1 MDYRNKGIL
10 ALNTVFKNNKNIKIL
25 ENLIHNVSTSQ
36 DDYNLI
42 ILEIIEC
49 KRNKFTI
56 KEIYN
61 KLKNN
66 IIQFNTDEF
75 YNYQKEIDELDDFL
89 NNPFEVDEGVLTCN
103 KCGSNKTYSYTKQ
116 TRGGDESTT
125 VFAMCSNCQARW
137 KI

>member
-1 MDYRNKGIL
+1 MDYRKKGIL
-10 ALNTVFKNNKNIKIL
+10 ALNIVFKNQKNIKKL
-25 ENLIHNVSTSQ
+25 ENLIHDLSTSQ
-36 DDYNLI
+36 DDYSLI
-42 ILEIIEC
+42 VLEIIDC
-49 KRNKFTI
+49 KRNKLST
-56 KEIYN
+56 KQIYE

-66 IIQFNTDEF
+66 NIQFNTKEF
-75 YNYQKEIDELDDFL
+75 FNYQKEIDELDDFL

>member
-1 MDYRNKGIL
+1 MDYRKKGIL
-10 ALNTVFKNNKNIKIL
+10 ALNIVFKNQKNIKKL
-25 ENLIHNVSTSQ
+25 ENLIHDLSTSQ
-36 DDYNLI
+36 DDYSLI
-42 ILEIIEC
+42 ILEIIDC
-49 KRNKFTI
+49 KRNKLTT
-56 KEIYN
+56 KQIYE

-66 IIQFNTDEF
+66 NIQFNTEEF
-75 YNYQKEIDELDDFL
+75 FNYQKEIDELDDFL
-89 NNPFEVDEGVLTCN
+89 NNPFEVDEGVLICN

>member
-1 MDYRNKGIL
+1 MDYRNKGLL
-10 ALNTVFKNNKNIKIL
+10 ALNIVFKNKNNIKKL
-25 ENLIHNVSTSQ
+25 ENLIHDLSTSQ
-36 DDYNLI
+36 DDYSLI
-42 ILEIIEC
+42 ILEIIDY
-49 KRNKFTI
+49 KRNKLTT
-56 KEIYN
+56 KQIYE

-66 IIQFNTDEF
+66 NIQFNTEEF
-75 YNYQKEIDELDDFL
+75 FNYQKEIDELDDFL

-103 KCGSNKTYSYTKQ
+103 KCSSNKTYSYTKQ

>member
-1 MDYRNKGIL
+1 MDYRKKGIL
-10 ALNTVFKNNKNIKIL
+10 ALNIVFKNQKNIKKL
-25 ENLIHNVSTSQ
+25 ENLIHDLSTSQ
-36 DDYNLI
+36 DDYSLI
-42 ILEIIEC
+42 VLEIIDC
-49 KRNKFTI
+49 KRNKLST
-56 KEIYN
+56 KQIYE

-66 IIQFNTDEF
+66 NIQFNTEEF
-75 YNYQKEIDELDDFL
+75 FNYQKEIDELDNFL

>member
-49 KRNKFTI
+49 KRNKFT
-56 KEIYN
+56 
-61 KLKNN
+61 
-66 IIQFNTDEF
+66 
-75 YNYQKEIDELDDFL
+75 
-89 NNPFEVDEGVLTCN
+89 
-103 KCGSNKTYSYTKQ
+103 
-116 TRGGDESTT
+116 
-125 VFAMCSNCQARW
+125 
-137 KI
+137 